1 MKKKYQ
7 KPVVVVYKDTMEAN
21 AQCYAG
27 RHCADNGSGRGK
39 GTC

>member
-21 AQCYAG
+21 AQCYHP
-27 RHCADNGSGRGK
+27 RQCDNSYGTGK
-39 GTC
+39 GGC